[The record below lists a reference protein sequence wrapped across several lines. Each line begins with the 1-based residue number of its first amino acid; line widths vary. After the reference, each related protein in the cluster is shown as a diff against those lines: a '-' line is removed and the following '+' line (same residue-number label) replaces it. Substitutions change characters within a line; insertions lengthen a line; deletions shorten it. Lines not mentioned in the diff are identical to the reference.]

1 MSSTPTTQP
10 TELPV
15 AGPSRMII
23 PPIPPYNPKSPKR
36 SSRSPSQSAIRPGA
50 NERVASSAQANN
62 VDLEMNSLPRTNPPM
77 PPTSSAPPAYDEL
90 VDRLEDLISPPEPT
104 RARPLG
110 GRRSDRNPSNPG
122 HTTSASSGGTL
133 VASSTQG
140 TAYVPPPPAFGV
152 KQSPDT
158 VSRSFFYYGC
168 ELHVDA
174 RSHTVHHT
182 DHDYFPSLLP
192 SLLVHGFPRPCPQ
205 TPSNTRRDLW
215 QAAIRAGGPAATAQ
229 GNRGEMGISLS
240 RSGDRLLSG
249 LGDHGHRRLGHS
261 EPLMEVKHDG
271 RQSHP

>member
-15 AGPSRMII
+15 AGPSRVII

-158 VSRSFFYYGC
+158 VSRSFFYYGFFFPLFWFMGSLVLVLK
-168 ELHVDA
+168 LHPIPEEICGKP
-174 RSHTVHHT
+174 
-182 DHDYFPSLLP
+182 PSEQEDQLRLLRATEEKWAYRC
-192 SLLVHGFPRPCPQ
+192 LG
-205 TPSNTRRDLW
+205 
-215 QAAIRAGGPAATAQ
+215 AAIVF
-229 GNRGEMGISLS
+229 SV
-240 RSGDRLLSG
+240 G
-249 LGDHGHRRLGHS
+249 LGITVIAVLATRNR
-261 EPLMEVKHDG
+261 
-271 RQSHP
+271 